1 MYILQVKDR
10 RVWRW
15 GIQRYETLEAA
26 QERVQELEK
35 VGIKAR
41 IRRAAE
47 LFG

>member
-1 MYILQVKDR
+1 MYILQVKHR

-15 GIQRYETLEAA
+15 GIKTYATMEAA
-26 QERVQELEK
+26 QKRVQELGN